1 MSHFKKWFRIAFSLQ
16 FKGSYKM
23 REPGGRFL
31 PFLLGR
37 AAFMGLRVG
46 YNWMQIVN
54 TLVLWLCWMGLE
66 VSSFL
71 VATDVA

>member
-1 MSHFKKWFRIAFSLQ
+1 
-16 FKGSYKM
+16 M

-46 YNWMQIVN
+46 YNWMQIVSVYIIN
-54 TLVLWLCWMGLE
+54 LGLPHCLYAFASE
-66 VSSFL
+66 RKRNVGAKTAYL
-71 VATDVA
+71 